1 MFYISTLLNLIVV
14 RLIKQGVGNL
24 LQSYRSRDLN
34 KWRSMKFSL
43 NHIVR
48 GLSIAGGGGIEK
60 LFLVNGLRV

>member
-48 GLSIAGGGGIEK
+48 GLTIAGRGGVYK
-60 LFLVNGLRV
+60 

>member
-48 GLSIAGGGGIEK
+48 GLSIAGGEGDRKVI
-60 LFLVNGLRV
+60 FS